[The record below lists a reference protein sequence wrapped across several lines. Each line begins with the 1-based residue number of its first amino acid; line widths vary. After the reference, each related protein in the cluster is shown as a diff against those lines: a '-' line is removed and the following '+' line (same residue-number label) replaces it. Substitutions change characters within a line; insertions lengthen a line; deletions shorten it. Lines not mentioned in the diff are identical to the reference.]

1 MSRFLFLLL
10 ICASNFSSSI
20 IRAQQPSYWQN
31 IEQIHADNTD
41 NPYNGLGTNFKLEFE
56 SPIFK
61 NDLIQ
66 NNRLAL
72 PLPDGSWHYFTLNE
86 SPVME
91 PLLQKKF
98 PEIQSFLIKSK
109 DFIGRMDVNP
119 QGINAI
125 FYGNGN
131 TYLIDQVW
139 GMPGVHKVY
148 LKSEASRL
156 IPRSSFRC
164 QAEADS
170 WELPHYDE
178 IGNGVRTMGLQQS
191 QVSLRTYRLALA
203 CTAEY
208 AQYFGGTIPNVMASF
223 VTAVNR
229 LNVVFEREL
238 AIRLVLVANNDQI
251 VFLDPD
257 TDPYNNSNLN
267 QMLGQN
273 QTALNNIIGVDNYD
287 IGHVF
292 STNSGGGIAG
302 LGVVCSGSKARGVTG
317 SSNPL
322 GDPFIIDYVAHE
334 MGHQFGANHTFN
346 NCDGNE
352 NPGTAFEPGSGSTIM
367 AYAGLCGN
375 NNIQFNSDDYFHAV
389 SLDEMW
395 RYTRSGFGSTCVLAV
410 PTDNLAPEVSIPYA
424 GTLHIP
430 KSTPFELTAT
440 ATDSNGSNS
449 LTYCWEQM
457 DSGPKVNLGSPAGN
471 SPLFRSLSPTSNGSR
486 SFPRRESVLNNSN
499 NIREVL
505 PNYSRELNFRCT
517 VRDNNPGAGGLDWKE
532 VRLNTTENAGPFSVL
547 QPLTGAVWTAG
558 SFQRVEWNPA
568 NTTEAPV
575 SCQQVHI
582 ILSTNGGLTWLDTL
596 AKNQP
601 NTGSCDVW
609 VPVKTIANA
618 RIRVQ
623 AANNVF
629 YQVNPG
635 NFSVRL
641 PEVPS
646 YSAEAI
652 IPSGVQCIPGEVAVP
667 LKTYRFGGFGDSLRL
682 EITNTASVNGLA
694 YRIEP
699 EQLYPGDSA
708 TLWINFQQAIDQID
722 FESALLARTQT
733 DTFTFPF
740 KLDIQSRV
748 QENPTMEIP
757 EDNSSGISPGT
768 PFSWSPVPF
777 TNYYRISIDSTP
789 KFSNPLMIDGL
800 TSTSFSLSNPLDI
813 NSLYY
818 WKVEA
823 FNQCGGL
830 MQSVPN
836 GFHTLNI
843 QCFNYEKPE
852 DVFISASGTP
862 TILSEIN
869 VVENLDLLT
878 AEVLDIKGNHQSFS
892 DLNFAL
898 LSPNG
903 TEVTLLNRRCGPVS
917 TTFNVGF
924 SDFASQAFLCPPSAG
939 RVHLPLQSLSA
950 LAGLTTQGKW
960 GMRVKDVQAGSGGRF
975 SGWLLKLCTGI
986 ATPSPEV
993 IQDTLV
999 LKPNTS
1005 RHITASKLQL
1015 IAQNATP
1022 GSLTFRI
1029 IELPEKGELYVNN
1042 RLLEVGDI
1050 FKQED
1055 IDQVR
1060 FYYSHLGSETDE
1072 FDKFLFVGSN
1082 PEGGW
1087 TGKKQFDIRLDS
1099 DFQSSV
1105 FSASNE
1111 TIRVKVNP
1119 NPGKNQILITLSASE
1134 KGMNWIMY
1142 NMLGQPV
1149 ARQEIRL
1156 GELNTSVVL
1165 PYLQP
1170 GMYIYKLYKDGIL
1183 LDSGKWIKAND

>member
-1 MSRFLFLLL
+1 MFFLL
-10 ICASNFSSSI
+10 ICFSCFSWI
-20 IRAQQPSYWQN
+20 NTQAQQPVYWQN
-31 IEQIHADNTD
+31 MEQIQLENTD
-41 NPYNGLGTNFKLEFE
+41 NLYSRFGSYFKLEIGSTF
-56 SPIFK
+56 FK

-66 NNRLAL
+66 NQSIAL
-72 PLPDGSWHYFTLNE
+72 PLPDGNWHYFTVVE
-86 SPVME
+86 SSVME
-91 PLLQKKF
+91 AQLQNKF
-98 PEIQSFLIKSK
+98 PEIKTFLIKSD
-109 DFIGRMDVNP
+109 DFNGRMDINP
-119 QGINAI
+119 NGINAL

-139 GMPGVHKVY
+139 EMPGVHRVY
-148 LKSEASRL
+148 YKSEASKL

-170 WELPHYDE
+170 WELPRYDE

-208 AQYFGGTIPNVMASF
+208 AQFFGGTIPNVMSSF

-273 QTALNNIIGVDNYD
+273 QTALNNIIGIDNYD

-302 LGVVCSGSKARGVTG
+302 LGVVCSGGKARGVTG
-317 SSNPL
+317 SGNPL

-389 SLDEMW
+389 SLDEMLQ
-395 RYTRSGFGSTCVLAV
+395 YTRNGFGSTCVLAV
-410 PTDNLAPEVSIPYA
+410 PTDNRAPEISIPYT

-430 KSTPFELTAT
+430 KSTPFELTAS

-486 SFPRRESVLNNSN
+486 SFPRRESILNNTN

-505 PNYSRELNFRCT
+505 PNYGRELNFRCT
-517 VRDNNPGAGGLDWKE
+517 VRDNNPGTGGLDWKE
-532 VRLNTTENAGPFSVL
+532 VRLSSVESAGPFSVL
-547 QPLTGAVWTAG
+547 QPLTGAIWSAG

-582 ILSTNGGLTWLDTL
+582 ILSTNGGQTWTDTL

-601 NTGSCDVW
+601 NTGNCDVW

-641 PEVPS
+641 PEIPS
-646 YSAEAI
+646 YSAEAVV
-652 IPSGVQCIPGEVAVP
+652 PSDVLCIPGELAIP
-667 LKTYRFGGFGDSLRL
+667 LRTYRFASFEDSLRL
-682 EITNTASVNGLA
+682 EISNAASVNGLV

-699 EQLYPGDSA
+699 ELLYPGDSA

-722 FESALLARTQT
+722 FESALLARTES

-740 KLDIQSRV
+740 RIAIQSRV
-748 QENPTMEIP
+748 QENPSMEIP

-768 PFSWSPVPF
+768 LFTWSPVSYAS
-777 TNYYRISIDSTP
+777 NYKISIDSTP
-789 KFSNPLMIDGL
+789 KFSNPLMFDGL
-800 TSTSFSLSNPLDI
+800 TNTSFYLSNPLDI
-813 NSLYY
+813 NTLYY

-823 FNQCGGL
+823 FNRCGGL
-830 MQSVPN
+830 IQELPN

-843 QCFNYEKPE
+843 QCFDYEKPE

-869 VVENLDLLT
+869 VEEDLDLLT

-898 LSPNG
+898 LSPSG

-917 TTFNVGF
+917 TTFNFGF
-924 SDFASQAFLCPPSAG
+924 SDFASQAFSCPPGAG
-939 RVHLPLQSLSA
+939 RVHLPLQSLST
-950 LAGLTTQGKW
+950 LAGLSTRGKW

-986 ATPSPEV
+986 ATPSPQV
-993 IQDTLV
+993 IQDTLI
-999 LKPNTS
+999 LKPGTA
-1005 RHITASKLQL
+1005 RHITDSKLQL
-1015 IAQNATP
+1015 TAQNATP
-1022 GSLTFRI
+1022 SSLAFRI
-1029 IELPEKGELYVNN
+1029 IQLPEKGELYIND
-1042 RLLEVGDI
+1042 RLLGVGDI
-1050 FKQED
+1050 FTQED

-1060 FYYSHLGSETDE
+1060 FYYSHVGLESDE
-1072 FDKFLFVGSN
+1072 FDMFLFAGSN
-1082 PEGGW
+1082 AEGGW

-1105 FSASNE
+1105 YSESTEN
-1111 TIRVKVNP
+1111 ISVKVTP
-1119 NPGKNQILITLSASE
+1119 NPGRNHIYISLSSPE
-1134 KGMNWIMY
+1134 RGISWMMY
-1142 NMLGQPV
+1142 NMLGQPI
-1149 ARQEIRL
+1149 ARQEFRFD
-1156 GELNTSVVL
+1156 ELNASMNL
-1165 PYLQP
+1165 LNLQP
-1170 GMYIYKLYKDGIL
+1170 GIYLYKLFKDGIL